1 MQQFMM
7 RKSRPLRWIEEAE
20 ARQVITLALSEA
32 PPLPD
37 SPDPARAPIPWM
49 VRLRR
54 WGFTPAAGA
63 MGADEAVPDAAVRQ
77 LRR

>member
-1 MQQFMM
+1 M
-7 RKSRPLRWIEEAE
+7 RKPQPLRWIEEAE

-32 PPLPD
+32 PPPPDLPR
-37 SPDPARAPIPWM
+37 PARAPIPWM
-49 VRLRR
+49 MRLRR

-63 MGADEAVPDAAVRQ
+63 EAVPDAVGRQ